1 MPCWKMM
8 CQKLKILHMSYRF
21 MRLIVFFDLPT
32 LTTQD
37 RREYSRFHRFL
48 IKNGFMMMQESVY
61 CRLSLN
67 ATVQNALM
75 NNIRKQ
81 KPPKGVVQLL
91 TVTEKQFSRIEY
103 LVGSYSGDVLNTDE
117 RLVEI

>member
-1 MPCWKMM
+1 
-8 CQKLKILHMSYRF
+8 
-21 MRLIVFFDLPT
+21 
-32 LTTQD
+32 
-37 RREYSRFHRFL
+37 
-48 IKNGFMMMQESVY
+48 
-61 CRLSLN
+61 
-67 ATVQNALM
+67 M
-75 NNIRKQ
+75 NNIRKH